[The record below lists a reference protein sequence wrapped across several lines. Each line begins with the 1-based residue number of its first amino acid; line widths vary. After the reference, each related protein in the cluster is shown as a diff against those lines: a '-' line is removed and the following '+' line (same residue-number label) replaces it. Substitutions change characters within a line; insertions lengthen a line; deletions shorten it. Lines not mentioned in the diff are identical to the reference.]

1 MANSPVPIEIDA
13 PRTNPREWPRRYTV
27 VVLFALATALCYI
40 DRVNISIAIIPLAR
54 EKGYDSAAKGLV
66 LSSFF
71 WGYLW
76 LQLLGGWMADRF
88 GGKRVL
94 AAGVAIWSVATFL
107 TPPAASISFGALLA
121 MRALLGAGEALNFPA
136 VHSIAARWTIGS
148 ERARAIS
155 LHFSG
160 VAFGTMIALIV
171 SPLIVL
177 AFGWPSVFYISGALG
192 LIWLAVWQFKAANG
206 PEECRGVSPDELA
219 LIMAERAPAVELA
232 DRIPWG
238 RIFREPA
245 VWAIVIAHLCNNF
258 GFYIILLWLP
268 SYLTRTF
275 NVPMERLGAFSV
287 IPWIV
292 AFIMQNTSGWFAD
305 GLHKRGMRLGTVRK
319 LMQGSAFTLGG
330 LPLLMLPLA
339 RTPAIAV
346 ALVTISIGGTAM
358 GAGGFV
364 VNHFDV
370 APRYAGILMG
380 ISNTAATVPG
390 IIGVAATG
398 FILDATNSFSAVFYL
413 TTIIYAVGAICYIAM
428 ASGDRKI

>member
-1 MANSPVPIEIDA
+1 MTEVPIPVEAKAARSDA
-13 PRTNPREWPRRYTV
+13 RQWPRRYTV
-27 VVLFALATALCYI
+27 VVLFALATALCLF

-54 EKGYDSAAKGLV
+54 EKGYDAAAKGLV

-94 AAGVAIWSVATFL
+94 ATGVAVWSVATFL

-136 VHSIAARWTIGS
+136 VHSIAARWTIES
-148 ERARAIS
+148 ERARALS

-160 VAFGTMIALIV
+160 VAFGTMIALII

-177 AFGWPSVFYISGALG
+177 TSGWPSVFYISGALG
-192 LIWLAVWQFKAANG
+192 LVWLVAWQLKAADG
-206 PEECRGVSPDELA
+206 PEDCRGVSPDELA
-219 LIMAERAPAVELA
+219 LIMAERAVEVGLA

-268 SYLTRTF
+268 SYLNRTF
-275 NVPMERLGAFSV
+275 HVPMEHLGVFSV

-292 AFIMQNTSGWFAD
+292 AFVMQNSSGWFAD
-305 GLHKRGMRLGTVRK
+305 GLHKRGMPLGTVRK
-319 LMQGSAFTLGG
+319 LMQGSAFAIGG
-330 LPLLMLPLA
+330 LPLLVLPLA
-339 RTPAIAV
+339 RTPQMAV
-346 ALVTISIGGTAM
+346 ALVTISIGGTALS
-358 GAGGFV
+358 GGGFV

-398 FILDATNSFSAVFYL
+398 FILEATNSFSAAFYL
-413 TTIIYAVGAICYIAM
+413 TAGVYVIGAACYLAL

>member
-1 MANSPVPIEIDA
+1 MVNSPVPVELEA
-13 PRTNPREWPRRYTV
+13 ARSNAQSWPRRYTV

-54 EKGYDSAAKGLV
+54 EKGYDPATKGLV

-76 LQLLGGWMADRF
+76 LQLPGGWMADRF

-94 AAGVAIWSVATFL
+94 ATGVALWSVATFL

-121 MRALLGAGEALNFPA
+121 MRAMLGAGEALNFPA
-136 VHSIAARWTIGS
+136 VHSLAARWTIGS

-160 VAFGTMIALIV
+160 VAFGTIIALIV
-171 SPLIVL
+171 SPVIIL
-177 AFGWPSVFYISGALG
+177 ACGWPSVFYISGSLG
-192 LIWLAVWQFKAANG
+192 LVWLVAWQLKAANG
-206 PEECRGVSPDELA
+206 PEQCRGVGADELA
-219 LIMAERAPAVELA
+219 LIMAERATEVDLA
-232 DRIPWG
+232 DRIPWR

-275 NVPMERLGAFSV
+275 SVPMDRLGAFSV

-305 GLHKRGMRLGTVRK
+305 GLRKRGMRLTTVRK
-319 LMQGSAFTLGG
+319 LMQAGAFTLGG
-330 LPLLMLPLA
+330 LPLLILPIA
-339 RTPAIAV
+339 RSPEMAV
-346 ALVTISIGGTAM
+346 ALVTISIGGTAL

-364 VNHFDV
+364 VNHLDV

-398 FILDATNSFSAVFYL
+398 FILEATNSFAAVFYL
-413 TTIIYAVGAICYIAM
+413 TAIVYAVGAIFYVAM